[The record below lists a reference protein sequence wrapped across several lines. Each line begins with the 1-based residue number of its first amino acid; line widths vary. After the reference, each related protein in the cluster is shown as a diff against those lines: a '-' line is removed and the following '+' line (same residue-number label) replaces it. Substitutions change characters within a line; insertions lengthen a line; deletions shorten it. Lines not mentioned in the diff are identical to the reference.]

1 MSLPSELHER
11 EQWQVVQR
19 HTARKARCDGRA
31 VLDPQGAA
39 LAVCR
44 DERMAALVAELLNNV
59 GERAQCL

>member
-1 MSLPSELHER
+1 MSLISELHER
-11 EQWQVVQR
+11 EQWQVAQR

-31 VLDPQGAA
+31 VLDPQGTA

-59 GERAQCL
+59 GERSQRL

>member
-1 MSLPSELHER
+1 MSLQSELHER

-19 HTARKARCDGRA
+19 HTARKARCDGRT
-31 VLDPQGAA
+31 VLDPQGTA

-59 GERAQCL
+59 GERAQRP